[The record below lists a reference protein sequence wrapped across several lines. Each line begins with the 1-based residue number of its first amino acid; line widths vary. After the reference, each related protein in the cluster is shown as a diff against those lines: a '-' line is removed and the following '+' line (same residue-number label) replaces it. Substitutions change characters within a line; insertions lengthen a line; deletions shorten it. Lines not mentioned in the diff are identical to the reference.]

1 MAIIP
6 FRSIE
11 SLPRRLGTLQQ
22 EMNELLSSAFGEI
35 PTWSTEPGEFIP
47 KVDISETE
55 NEILVTAEMP
65 GVARDDV
72 RIEIDRDLLTLRGE
86 KREERHKEN
95 GGRVIHHE
103 VRHGSF
109 LRRFTLPCEV
119 DADKTKAKMDD
130 GLLKLHLPKKEPSK
144 GKRIAIGD

>member
-11 SLPRRLGTLQQ
+11 ALPQRLGTLQQ
-22 EMNELLSSAFGEI
+22 EMNDLLSSAFGEL
-35 PTWSTEPGEFIP
+35 PTAREFMP
-47 KVDISETE
+47 TVDISE
-55 NEILVTAEMP
+55 NEKEIIVQAEMP
-65 GVARDDV
+65 GIDRDDV
-72 RIEIDRDLLTLRGE
+72 HVEIDRDLLTLRGE

-95 GGRVIHHE
+95 GGRLIHHE

-119 DADKTKAKMDD
+119 DADKTK
-130 GLLKLHLPKKEPSK
+130 GKLENGVLRLSLPKKGSAK
-144 GKRIAIGD
+144 GKRIAIGG